1 MSSVERPV
9 PPPGEEIHLPAGSTQ
24 PLLLTVGITVALLG
38 VTINSI
44 LLVVGLV
51 LTVWVLAVWIRD
63 AVREYR
69 HLPLE
74 HHVAES
80 QDRVPWEEPEATGH

>member
-1 MSSVERPV
+1 MSADRPV
-9 PPPGEEIHLPAGSTQ
+9 PPPGEEIHLPGGSAQ
-24 PLLLTVGITVALLG
+24 PLLLTVGVTMALLG

-44 LLVVGLV
+44 LLVIGIV
-51 LTVWVLAVWIRD
+51 LTVWVLALWIRD

-74 HHVAES
+74 HHVAEP
-80 QDRVPWEEPEATGH
+80 QDLVPWEDPEPTGH